1 MAVFT
6 TNQVRH
12 FYVANSFKSD
22 EQVISQKGDIKVC
35 QDKDGKIYFEYYGA
49 GGPVRSDLMDPK
61 NGISLK
67 YTPSFKQNIAT
78 KKATITLP
86 TGITP
91 TIGQDYVIRIKVNGY
106 YAPANEPSLFQFGVV
121 HVTNKTKDAEA
132 FYKAMAD
139 SLNANVNKGENKL
152 FNITGDKSGLV
163 IEEADRSNTYKR
175 GKVSIKPLNFEVYC
189 GEVNALVDPDNGIYE
204 TITWGDVAWSEGS
217 VSYSNSFALADME
230 HFYMGERGDVY
241 RDNVARIGLDTE
253 YMITPSNSIAL
264 DTLDIH
270 FAFTDTGTES
280 YRSEKDIIIVG
291 DAANVTKNTIND
303 ILNPAAGE

>member
-12 FYVANSFKSD
+12 FYVANNLKSG
-22 EQVISQKGDIKVC
+22 EEVISQKGDIKVC
-35 QDKDGKIYFEYYGA
+35 QDKDGKIYLEYYGA
-49 GGPVRSDLMDPK
+49 GGPVRSDLVDPK
-61 NGISLK
+61 NGISL
-67 YTPSFKQNIAT
+67 TFKGGAEQSLKT
-78 KKATITLP
+78 KKATVTLP

-121 HVTNKTKDAEA
+121 HVTSKTKTAEA

-152 FNITGDKSGLV
+152 FNITSSAAGLV

-189 GEVNALVDPDNGIYE
+189 GEVNALVDSANGIYE
-204 TITWGDVAWSEGS
+204 TMTWGDVKWSEGS
-217 VSYSNSFALADME
+217 VSYDNSYALADME

-253 YMITPSNSIAL
+253 YMITPGTAL

-291 DAANVTKNTIND
+291 TKASNVETAIKAL
-303 ILNPAAGE
+303 LNPTADE

>member
-12 FYVANSFKSD
+12 FYVANRAV
-22 EQVISQKGDIKVC
+22 EGAEVISRKGDIKVC
-35 QDKDGKIYFEYYGA
+35 QDKDGKIYLEYYGA

-61 NGISLK
+61 NGISLT
-67 YTPSFKQNIAT
+67 YKQAPDLALKT
-78 KKATITLP
+78 KKATVTLADKH
-86 TGITP
+86 TP

-121 HVTNKTKDAEA
+121 HVTSKTNTEET
-132 FYKAMAD
+132 FYKALAD

-152 FNITGDKSGLV
+152 FNITGSAAGLE

-204 TITWGDVAWSEGS
+204 TMTWGNVDWSTGS
-217 VSYSNSFALADME
+217 TTYANSFALADME
-230 HFYMGERGDVY
+230 HFYIGERGDVY

-253 YMITPSNSIAL
+253 YMITPGTAL

-291 DAANVTKNTIND
+291 NAASSVNTTIEGL
-303 ILNPAAGE
+303 LNPKA

>member
-12 FYVANSFKSD
+12 FYVANSIK
-22 EQVISQKGDIKVC
+22 EGAEAIAQKGDIKVC
-35 QDKDGKIYFEYYGA
+35 QDKDGKIYLEYYGA

-61 NGISLK
+61 NGISLT
-67 YTPSFKQNIAT
+67 YTAGIKQVVKT
-78 KKATITLP
+78 KKATVTLP

-121 HVTNKTKDAEA
+121 HVTSETKDKEA

-152 FNITGDKSGLV
+152 FNITGSAAGLE

-189 GEVNALVDPDNGIYE
+189 GEVNALVDSANGIYE
-204 TITWGDVAWSEGS
+204 TMTWGDVKWSEGS
-217 VSYSNSFALADME
+217 VSYSNSFAIADME

-241 RDNVARIGLDTE
+241 RDNVAKIGLDTE
-253 YMITPSNSIAL
+253 YMTTPSMNVSY

-270 FAFTDTGTES
+270 YAFTDTGTES

-291 DAANVTKNTIND
+291 NVASNIKTTIEGM
-303 ILNPAAGE
+303 LNPKV

>member
-12 FYVANSFKSD
+12 FYVASGFKSG
-22 EQVISQKGDIKVC
+22 EEVISQKGDIKVC
-35 QDKDGKIYFEYYGA
+35 QDKDGKIYLEYYGA

-61 NGISLK
+61 NGISL
-67 YTPSFKQNIAT
+67 TFKEGAKQSLKT
-78 KKATITLP
+78 KKATVTLP

-121 HVTNKTKDAEA
+121 HVTNKTKDAKV
-132 FYKAMAD
+132 FYEAMAN

-152 FNITGDKSGLV
+152 FNITSSASGLV
-163 IEEADRSNTYKR
+163 IEEANRSNTYKR

-189 GEVNALVDPDNGIYE
+189 GEVNALVDSANGIYE
-204 TITWGDVAWSEGS
+204 TMTWGDVAWSDGS
-217 VSYSNSFALADME
+217 VSYDNSYALADME

-253 YMITPSNSIAL
+253 YMITPGTAL

-291 DAANVTKNTIND
+291 TKATNVKTAIEGL
-303 ILNPAAGE
+303 LNPAAGE

>member
-1 MAVFT
+1 
-6 TNQVRH
+6 
-12 FYVANSFKSD
+12 
-22 EQVISQKGDIKVC
+22 
-35 QDKDGKIYFEYYGA
+35 
-49 GGPVRSDLMDPK
+49 MDPK
-61 NGISLK
+61 NGISLT
-67 YTPSFKQNIAT
+67 YTAGAKQVVKT
-78 KKATITLP
+78 KKATVTLP
-86 TGITP
+86 KNITP
-91 TIGQDYVIRIKVNGY
+91 TIGQDYVIRVKVNGY

-121 HVTNKTKDAEA
+121 HVTSETKSEEA

-152 FNITGDKSGLV
+152 FNITGSAAGLV

-189 GEVNALVDPDNGIYE
+189 GEVNALVDSANGIYE
-204 TITWGDVAWSEGS
+204 TMTWGKVEWAYGS
-217 VSYSNSFALADME
+217 VLYSNSFAIADME

-253 YMITPSNSIAL
+253 YMITPSNSIMY

-270 FAFTDTGTES
+270 YAFTDTGTES

-291 DAANVTKNTIND
+291 NVASDIKTTIEGM
-303 ILNPAAGE
+303 LNPTV

>member
-1 MAVFT
+1 MAIFT

-12 FYVANSFKSD
+12 FYVANVLKSG
-22 EQVISQKGDIKVC
+22 EEVISQKGDIKVC
-35 QDKDGKIYFEYYGA
+35 QDKDGKIYLEYYGA
-49 GGPVRSDLMDPK
+49 GGPIRSDLIDPK

-67 YTPSFKQNIAT
+67 STTSRDQLINT
-78 KKATITLP
+78 KKATVTLP

-121 HVTNKTKDAEA
+121 HVTNKTNKEET

-152 FNITGDKSGLV
+152 FNITGSAAGLV

-175 GKVSIKPLNFEVYC
+175 GEVSIKPLNFEVYC
-189 GEVNALVDPDNGIYE
+189 GEVNVLVDSANGIYE
-204 TITWGDVAWSEGS
+204 TMTWGEVEWSKGS

-241 RDNVARIGLDTE
+241 RDNVARIDLDTE
-253 YMITPSNSIAL
+253 YMIETSKTY

-280 YRSEKDIIIVG
+280 YRSEKDIIIAG
-291 DAANVTKNTIND
+291 TAANPVK
-303 ILNPAAGE
+303 AAIEGLLKA

>member
-12 FYVANSFKSD
+12 FYVANGFKSG
-22 EQVISQKGDIKVC
+22 EEVISQKGDIKVC
-35 QDKDGKIYFEYYGA
+35 QDKDGKIYLEYYGA

-67 YTPSFKQNIAT
+67 FTSNIKQYSDT
-78 KKATITLP
+78 KKATVTLAD
-86 TGITP
+86 GHTP

-121 HVTNKTKDAEA
+121 HVTNKTKTAEA

-152 FNITGDKSGLV
+152 FNITGGASGLV

-175 GKVSIKPLNFEVYC
+175 GKVSLKPLNFEVYC
-189 GEVNALVDPDNGIYE
+189 GEVNALVDSANGIYE
-204 TITWGDVAWSEGS
+204 TMTWGEVAWSRGS
-217 VSYSNSFALADME
+217 VGYDNSYALADME

-253 YMITPSNSIAL
+253 YMIQTGTPY

-270 FAFTDTGTES
+270 YAFTDTGTES

-291 DAANVTKNTIND
+291 VAASSVETAIKA
-303 ILNPAAGE
+303 ILNPKAGE